1 VEDSISVSLWIILE
15 SEAWIRMGG
24 IQDSNS
30 GFWKFRRWRE
40 VRKALIRIGPLRGP
54 SKGQDPR
61 FRKGDIWP
69 RQGLKETQL
78 RIE

>member
-30 GFWKFRRWRE
+30 GFGNFAGGEKSER
-40 VRKALIRIGPLRGP
+40 L
-54 SKGQDPR
+54 
-61 FRKGDIWP
+61 
-69 RQGLKETQL
+69 
-78 RIE
+78 